1 MNPID
6 ILKWS
11 GTSLLVI
18 GTGVNSLG
26 YYPQGPILLV
36 FGGLAWLTVSILWK
50 EPALIVTNSVLALVG
65 IGGLFI
71 NYITQ

>member
-1 MNPID
+1 MNPIN

-36 FGGLAWLTVSILWK
+36 IGGLAWLTVSILWK

-71 NYITQ
+71 NYIT

>member
-1 MNPID
+1 
-6 ILKWS
+6 
-11 GTSLLVI
+11 
-18 GTGVNSLG
+18 
-26 YYPQGPILLV
+26 LLV

-71 NYITQ
+71 NYIT